1 MKTWISKRFASKVD
15 VNRDEARDLSIP
27 PEQITDLSGQ
37 IFRIA
42 SEFSKSIPKKVNLS
56 ITATLSLVT
65 PSHLVLSNLSILIFY
80 DLATQTIS
88 DKKYELNVKFMS
100 YCPQDNSI
108 LVSAD
113 QNLRISL
120 STLEIEQ
127 EIQINPGFCIQ
138 YKENLLTIL
147 DDQVV
152 EYDNKFLSKP
162 LYQHEGAFMVAFN
175 ENYVVSLSEQRLIV
189 FDDII
194 VFNYDRFSTCTTF
207 VCCNSN
213 FVAVCGEF
221 SCVLVIKFGTWQTLN
236 LFAHSNR
243 DNFNWLGF
251 QKDSDI
257 LIAASDHIIFTQD
270 LSTHNE
276 PYILNNTLKKHQI
289 AGFLDDNSPFSCTG
303 SFLHLYPPSTI
314 PDSLDRSTIRIYENI
329 IGLTI
334 FNNIIFIHSTTTIFQ
349 INPEDLSITSPIQSD
364 LKNEIFYIY
373 GGRNYLIISQIGGI
387 FLFNQ
392 NLALY
397 KKIFISRKAQKIGQV
412 DENLVI
418 LTEDSVI
425 LIDIDE
431 KVLNEFSY
439 FANPPT
445 CWSSFDRILLIG
457 DSQGEIKAWNMDSGN
472 LVKSMSPSN
481 NKVEALEVNQIHGI
495 FISSDGTSTIKLW
508 KLSTFHCFYEIYTD
522 TCSQFFSMPE
532 CIITLSNQKE
542 ISFWDLNDF
551 SKITSIHSSHKLKS
565 ISNLNSK
572 IISISKSKLSL
583 FSSPFQCK
591 NIQVF
596 GVQPEKIPKFKKYVS
611 KSINSKPSKLPINF
625 SNTLISPY
633 NINLFILSTYLN
645 NRELLLDQ
653 INSTS
658 LHPTSS
664 GETGISIC
672 MSKNFI
678 ELTPIL
684 FKNLKEKISI
694 NPYSLFYLEN
704 SLLELNKRSVPGLHK
719 LYKLC
724 MGRSIT
730 RNLPK
735 FCLSTDNMPIVI
747 ESSSI
752 FTVPSEFMPMESY
765 SNLGKAINFSHTYI
779 KINNILG
786 SSESIEFI
794 DSLVMCENSEV
805 FKTELIRTILMEK
818 WKKVKNIIM
827 VQALIYCI
835 FIVLLALY
843 ITNYKNQQ
851 FLVAPFVVSKI
862 LMLYETYQLIL
873 GPYTYLTDMWN
884 LVDFARASL
893 FLAYSILV
901 WTDGG
906 SYNEMLAIIVFLTWS
921 RGITYF
927 RVFSGTR
934 YYINLLFEVIKSMS
948 SFFII
953 FFYSIVGFG
962 LVFFVLGDSSTYFDY
977 LTSTYTLNFGNM
989 DTNNYNKLEWLF
1001 FLLVTIFNPI
1011 IMLNLLISIMSET
1024 YDRVKSNFDT
1034 ADLIEL
1040 CHLIKEAELLLFW
1053 RRSLK
1058 TRNYIHV
1065 LDLERTST
1073 QSKSEE
1079 AYLKDLNRSIKDLT
1093 SCIKLGHESVTRGLG
1108 NSQVS
1113 FANIN
1118 TSISEIKSKLGIRR

>member
-1 MKTWISKRFASKVD
+1 MKSWISKRFASKVD

-37 IFRIA
+37 IIRIA
-42 SEFSKSIPKKVNLS
+42 AEFSKAIPKKVNLS
-56 ITATLSLVT
+56 IIPFLSLVT
-65 PSHLVLSNLSILIFY
+65 PSHLVLSDLSILIFY

-88 DKKYELNVKFMS
+88 DKKYELNVKFITS
-100 YCPQDNSI
+100 SPQDNSI

-113 QNLRISL
+113 QILRISL
-120 STLEIEQ
+120 STLEVIQ
-127 EIQINPGFCIQ
+127 EIGISSGFCIQ
-138 YKENLLTIL
+138 YKENLLAIL

-152 EYDNKFLSKP
+152 EYDKNFLCKP
-162 LYQHEGAFMVAFN
+162 LYQHESAFMVGFN
-175 ENYVVSLSEQRLIV
+175 EDYVVSLSDQRLIV
-189 FDDII
+189 FQDII
-194 VFNYDRFSTCTTF
+194 VFNYDNFSTRATF
-207 VCCNSN
+207 LCCNSR
-213 FVAVCGEF
+213 FVAVSGEF
-221 SCVLVIKFGTWQTLN
+221 SCVLVIKFGTWQVLN
-236 LFAHSNR
+236 LFSLAYR
-243 DNFNWLGF
+243 DNFNWTGF
-251 QKDSDI
+251 QKESDV
-257 LIAASDHIIFTQD
+257 LIAASDHMILTQD

-276 PYILNNTLKKHQI
+276 AHILNNTMKKHQI
-289 AGFLDDNSPFSCTG
+289 AGFLDNNSPFSCTG
-303 SFLHLYPPSTI
+303 SFLYLYPPSTI
-314 PDSLDRSTIRIYENI
+314 QDSLDRAAIEINEKI
-329 IGLTI
+329 IGFTI
-334 FNNIIFIHSTTTIFQ
+334 FNNTIFIHSTTTIFQ
-349 INPEDLSITSPIQSD
+349 INPEDLSISSPIQSE

-373 GGRNYLIISQIGGI
+373 GGTYYLIISQIGGI

-392 NLALY
+392 NLTLY
-397 KKIFISRKAQKIGQV
+397 KKICISGKALKVGQI
-412 DENLVI
+412 DENFVI
-418 LTEDSVI
+418 LTENSVV

-431 KVLNEFSY
+431 KVINEFSY
-439 FANPPT
+439 YANQPT
-445 CWSSFDRILLIG
+445 CWASFEKTLLVG
-457 DSQGEIKAWNMDSGN
+457 DSQGEIRVWNMDSGN
-472 LVKSMSPSN
+472 LIKNLSSSN
-481 NKVEALEVNQIHGI
+481 TRIEAIQVNQGHGI
-495 FISSDGTSTIKLW
+495 FISSDKTSTIKLW
-508 KLSTFHCFYEIYTD
+508 KLSTFHCFYEIYTN
-522 TCSQFFSMPE
+522 TCSRFFTLPDH
-532 CIITLSNQKE
+532 IITLSNKKE

-551 SKITSIHSSHKLKS
+551 SKITSIFSSHNLKS
-565 ISNLNSK
+565 ISSLSSK
-572 IISISKSKLSL
+572 IISISKNKLFL
-583 FSSPFQCK
+583 FNNPLSCK

-596 GVQPEKIPKFKKYVS
+596 GLEPEKLPKFKKFVS
-611 KSINSKPSKLPINF
+611 KLIKNEQTKLPNHF
-625 SNTLISPY
+625 YNTLISPY

-678 ELTPIL
+678 DLTSIL

-719 LYKLC
+719 LYKLA
-724 MGRSIT
+724 MGASIT
-730 RNLPK
+730 KNLPK
-735 FCLSTDNMPIVI
+735 FCGNPDKMPIVV

-752 FTVPSEFMPMESY
+752 FTVPSEFMPMENY
-765 SNLGKAINFSHTYI
+765 SNLGKAISFSHTYI
-779 KINNILG
+779 KINNVLG

-794 DSLVMCENSEV
+794 DSLLMCENSEV
-805 FKTELIRTILMEK
+805 FKTQLIKTILMEK
-818 WKKVKNIIM
+818 WKKVKNIILA
-827 VQALIYCI
+827 QALIYCV
-835 FIVLLALY
+835 FIVLLALFVAK
-843 ITNYKNQQ
+843 YKNKK

-862 LMLYETYQLIL
+862 LMLYETYQLGS
-873 GPYTYLTDMWN
+873 GPYTYLSDLWN
-884 LVDFARASL
+884 LVDFTRASL

-901 WTDGG
+901 WTDRGD
-906 SYNEMLAIIVFLTWS
+906 YDEMLAIIVFLTWS

-989 DTNNYNKLEWLF
+989 DTNNYTKLEWLF
-1001 FLLVTIFNPI
+1001 FLLVTVFNPI

-1024 YDRVKSNFDT
+1024 YDRVKSNFET

-1040 CHLIKEAELLLFW
+1040 CYLIKEAELLLFW
-1053 RRSLK
+1053 RRNHK
-1058 TRNYIHV
+1058 TRNYLHV
-1065 LDLERTST
+1065 LDIERTSI

-1079 AYLKDLNRSIKDLT
+1079 TYLKDLNRSIKDLT
-1093 SCIKLGHESVTRGLG
+1093 SCVKEGHDIITRGLS

-1113 FANIN
+1113 FSNIN